1 MKKRIVS
8 FTLIVSIF
16 LLTMFGFTLRPGLS
30 FGKSNP
36 EKIANL
42 PYGITTIFVSGK
54 YIFVG
59 TKTGFFVSTNSG
71 SNFVERDKGLADLE
85 ITGVAF
91 LKGKIFLGTAN
102 AGLYVSSDIGKTWVS
117 LMDKLNCPTIS
128 SVKTDGSR
136 IFVTSL
142 CTGFHYSDD
151 LGKTWMERNGGLPTL
166 RTTAFI
172 ETPQGR
178 CFLGT
183 DQYGLF
189 YSDTLGKECK
199 WNKFFDKYTITSL
212 SYVGNNLL
220 IGTNAG
226 IFSGDVMK
234 DHFGKLNFIGGNPY
248 IVSMCR
254 VMDNV
259 LVAVRDFG
267 IFATGN
273 GKRFFNLGIDSFSEV
288 SSIYFDEDSDSLF
301 VGTSEGDLWVLNLSE
316 PFLVS
321 ESSVNVGSITKGKT
335 GEGDIE
341 ILNLGKGTL
350 VGKIKSPYFIS
361 FSDNKINGA
370 KPLHFRVDTDSLA
383 EGEYTEPVNLVTNGG
398 NKTVYVEF
406 KVEKPSSI
414 IIKLKIGSHMAYV
427 NGKSLYLDAPPF
439 INPKA
444 GRTLVPVR
452 FISEAFGA
460 DVEWD
465 PSERK
470 VTIKM
475 NPTEH
480 HEAKLIEL
488 WIGKK
493 TVSVNLQ
500 KKIID
505 VAPEIIPPGRTM
517 VPLRFIVE
525 SFGSTVKWDPV
536 NKEITIVYVP

>member
-85 ITGVAF
+85 ITGVVF
-91 LKGKIFLGTAN
+91 LRGKIFLGTAN

-220 IGTNAG
+220 IGTNVG

-254 VMDNV
+254 V
-259 LVAVRDFG
+259 
-267 IFATGN
+267 
-273 GKRFFNLGIDSFSEV
+273 
-288 SSIYFDEDSDSLF
+288 
-301 VGTSEGDLWVLNLSE
+301 
-316 PFLVS
+316 
-321 ESSVNVGSITKGKT
+321 
-335 GEGDIE
+335 
-341 ILNLGKGTL
+341 
-350 VGKIKSPYFIS
+350 
-361 FSDNKINGA
+361 
-370 KPLHFRVDTDSLA
+370 
-383 EGEYTEPVNLVTNGG
+383 
-398 NKTVYVEF
+398 
-406 KVEKPSSI
+406 
-414 IIKLKIGSHMAYV
+414 
-427 NGKSLYLDAPPF
+427 
-439 INPKA
+439 
-444 GRTLVPVR
+444 
-452 FISEAFGA
+452 
-460 DVEWD
+460 
-465 PSERK
+465 
-470 VTIKM
+470 
-475 NPTEH
+475 
-480 HEAKLIEL
+480 
-488 WIGKK
+488 
-493 TVSVNLQ
+493 
-500 KKIID
+500 
-505 VAPEIIPPGRTM
+505 
-517 VPLRFIVE
+517 
-525 SFGSTVKWDPV
+525 
-536 NKEITIVYVP
+536 